1 MTEQYFT
8 DDHQL
13 IYELQTKINHLRLA
27 IGRMFE
33 SGLITDDMIAEAL
46 DNNTATDD
54 TDSLGVI
61 FCSWGGDKIYKEK
74 AQEQFALTLATI
86 KSYQ

>member
-1 MTEQYFT
+1 MTEQYFS

-13 IYELQTKINHLRLA
+13 IYDLRVKINHLHLA

-46 DNNTATDD
+46 TNNESIDD
-54 TDSLGVI
+54 ISSLKVI
-61 FCSWGGDKIYKEK
+61 FCSWGGDKER
-74 AQEQFALTLATI
+74 ADQAAEQLSLILKKI
-86 KSYQ
+86 KSYL